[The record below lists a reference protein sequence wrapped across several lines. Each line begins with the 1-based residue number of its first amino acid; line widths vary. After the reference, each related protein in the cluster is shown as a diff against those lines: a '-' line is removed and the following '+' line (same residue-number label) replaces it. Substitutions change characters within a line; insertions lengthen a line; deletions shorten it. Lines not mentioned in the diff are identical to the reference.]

1 MAILRSQQC
10 RTEDILELQ
19 RVLLLTELGTLGDEL
34 QTCEQLQSSIAHQGV
49 IIGVLAETAGQAKQP
64 V

>member
-34 QTCEQLQSSIAHQGV
+34 QTCEQLQSIIAHQGV
-49 IIGVLAETAGQAKQP
+49 IIGCWLR
-64 V
+64 